1 MRILLTLVLALATA
15 ALGAAPAKL
24 ETATLAGGC
33 FWCLQPPY
41 QGLPGVVSV
50 TAGYTGGQGAH
61 PTYDDYVAKGY
72 TEAVQVRFDPAQ
84 IRYEA
89 LLQVYWRNIDPSD
102 GGGQFYDRGPQ
113 YQPAIYYHRPAQR
126 KAAQA
131 SLDDL
136 KASGRFPSVAVKIL
150 PFSRFTP
157 AEDYHQDYAHKCPL
171 KFAAY
176 HAGSG
181 RDAFFEQHWGKEQ
194 AFDINHYI
202 PTPTPPSAGSGQA
215 AKDKQGQWVVK
226 DKAARLKQL
235 SKLACHVTQEDG
247 TEPPF
252 DNAYWDEHRPGIYV
266 DAVSGEPLF
275 SSLDKFDSGT
285 GWPSFTKPLEPAN
298 IKTKVDHSAGLDRTE
313 VRSAHG
319 DSHLGHVFDDGPGPT
334 GLRYCMNSASLRFVP
349 KEDLAKEG
357 YGDYA
362 KLFK

>member
-1 MRILLTLVLALATA
+1 MKALALVFLLIP
-15 ALGAAPAKL
+15 ALIPAAPPL

-41 QGLPGVVSV
+41 QGLPGVASV
-50 TAGYTGGQGAH
+50 TAGYTGGRGGH
-61 PTYDDYVAKGY
+61 PTYDDYAAMGY
-72 TEAVQVRFDPAQ
+72 TEAVQVAFDPAR
-84 IRYEA
+84 ISYAA

-113 YQPAIYYHRPAQR
+113 YQPAIYYHSKAQQR
-126 KAAQA
+126 AAQA
-131 SLDDL
+131 SMDDL
-136 KASGRFPSVAVKIL
+136 KASGRFSQVAVKIL

-176 HAGSG
+176 HEGSG
-181 RDAFFEQHWGKEQ
+181 RDAFIEKHWGAAK
-194 AFDINHYI
+194 AFDINAYL
-202 PTPTPPSAGSGQA
+202 PTPSAGSGQA
-215 AKDKQGQWVVK
+215 AQKGADGQWAVK

-235 SKLACHVTQEDG
+235 SRLACHVTQEDG

-298 IKTKVDHSAGLDRTE
+298 IRTKVDHSAGLDRTE

-349 KEDLAKEG
+349 KDDLVKEG
-357 YGDYA
+357 YGNYA